1 MRLFRPLAVGL
12 GGLALALTLPAG
24 AALAS
29 NGTFTWLGPGGK
41 AYSLQNP
48 PDNRCLDMSQ
58 EARGAHN
65 ALKQPAAVYSG
76 KRCRGHETQLAPGTV
91 APSGA
96 RFASVVFNPR

>member
-12 GGLALALTLPAG
+12 GGLALTLALPAG

-29 NGTFTWLGPGGK
+29 SGTFTWLGPGGK

-48 PDNRCLDMSQ
+48 PDKRCLDMSQ
-58 EARGAHN
+58 EARGARN
-65 ALKQPAAVYSG
+65 ALKQPVAVYTG
-76 KRCRGHETQLAPGTV
+76 KHCTGQKTQLAPGKV

>member
-1 MRLFRPLAVGL
+1 MRLIRPLAVGL
-12 GGLALALTLPAG
+12 GGLVLALALPAG
-24 AALAS
+24 TALAS

-41 AYSLQNP
+41 TFSLQNP

-58 EARGAHN
+58 EARGARN
-65 ALKQPAAVYSG
+65 ALKQPVAVYSG
-76 KRCRGHETQLAPGTV
+76 KRCTGQKTRLAPGKV